1 MASLFPAKGVGRADR
16 GDDCSSGEEERAA
29 AAVMVVGG
37 LGESPGPGSDSE
49 SRSSSP
55 LNLTE
60 QFERAA
66 QRVPTLVAAASKE
79 QLLYLY
85 ARYKQVKCGSCNV
98 PKPGF
103 FDFEG
108 KQK

>member
-1 MASLFPAKGVGRADR
+1 MASLFPATGVGEGDR
-16 GDDCSSGEEERAA
+16 GGDPSSGEENGAA
-29 AAVMVVGG
+29 AAVG

-55 LNLTE
+55 LILAE

-66 QRVPTLVAAASKE
+66 QRVPVLVTAASKE

-85 ARYKQVKCGSCNV
+85 ARYKQVKCGSCNTS
-98 PKPGF
+98 KPGF

-108 KQK
+108 KQKW